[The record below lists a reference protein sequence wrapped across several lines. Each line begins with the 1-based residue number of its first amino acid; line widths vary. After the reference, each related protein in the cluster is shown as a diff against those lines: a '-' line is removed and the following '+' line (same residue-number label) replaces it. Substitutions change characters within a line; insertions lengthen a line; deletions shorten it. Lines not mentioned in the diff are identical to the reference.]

1 LMKAISFLENRRQV
15 SLKERSVYN
24 HQRLTRETDCSI
36 PVASWSSPVTT
47 LYTPRFFSP
56 PNRVDMTRPYRPV
69 THTHNKRGAQRRA
82 WVWEAQSRSRP
93 EPPPFSPPIR
103 QNLGGVVGDEPLTP
117 PHKVWRENRAEGF
130 VCDRR
135 PTRNARTLGEWNGR
149 RPLEVVSLTHSHT
162 HTRTGFNSY
171 ICVIYLYKFIH
182 VHHNFFSKVIF
193 FYYFGVVCVGFSSSS
208 FLFYTTHSC
217 CCCSFVGSR
226 RGETLD
232 GIVVTKSRPNR
243 RYLDGEKS
251 KSVRDAC
258 LSL

>member
-1 LMKAISFLENRRQV
+1 MHERWGNEMEEDLWRLSH
-15 SLKERSVYN
+15 SLI
-24 HQRLTRETDCSI
+24 H
-36 PVASWSSPVTT
+36 
-47 LYTPRFFSP
+47 
-56 PNRVDMTRPYRPV
+56 
-69 THTHNKRGAQRRA
+69 THT
-82 WVWEAQSRSRP
+82 
-93 EPPPFSPPIR
+93 
-103 QNLGGVVGDEPLTP
+103 
-117 PHKVWRENRAEGF
+117 
-130 VCDRR
+130 
-135 PTRNARTLGEWNGR
+135 
-149 RPLEVVSLTHSHT
+149 HT